1 MAWALQSL
9 NRLPEASRLLDAA
22 LAENASDP
30 GGNLYGARAMVR
42 AKSADRHGAEA
53 DITTAIQVGKG
64 YGHFHHT
71 AYSIAA
77 VYSVLGDL
85 DKAQD
90 WIEAA
95 ANDGFPC
102 YTLFETDPNL
112 QRLRSAPRFQA
123 FIAKLHRE
131 YEHIPGET
139 E

>member
-1 MAWALQSL
+1 M
-9 NRLPEASRLLDAA
+9 DAA
-22 LAENASDP
+22 LAENACDP
-30 GGNLYGARAMVR
+30 GGNLYAARAMVR
-42 AKSADRHGAEA
+42 AKSGDRHGAET

-77 VYSVLGDL
+77 VYSVLDDL
-85 DKAQD
+85 QKAQE
-90 WIEAA
+90 WIENA

-102 YTLFETDPNL
+102 YTLFEADPNL
-112 QRLRSAPRFQA
+112 RRLRATPRFQD
-123 FIAKLHRE
+123 FIGKLRQE

>member
-1 MAWALQSL
+1 L
-9 NRLPEASRLLDAA
+9 RPAST
-22 LAENASDP
+22 
-30 GGNLYGARAMVR
+30 GARPN
-42 AKSADRHGAEA
+42 
-53 DITTAIQVGKG
+53 KG

-85 DKAQD
+85 EKAEE
-90 WIEAA
+90 WIENA

-102 YTLFETDPNL
+102 YTLFEADPNL
-112 QRLRSAPRFQA
+112 QRLRAKPRFQS
-123 FIAKLHRE
+123 FIAKLLRE